1 MTLRGSVP
9 EFPLDAVLR
18 FLSQAGKTGTLVLT
32 GERSAGTVGLDAG
45 RVVDAASGEDG
56 GDAALGA
63 LFAVPAA
70 DFEFRPGELP
80 AAASLSGELE
90 DVLARAREERERL
103 VAIREVVPS
112 DALLFRLSDRAA
124 ARTHIELTSDQWR
137 TLLAVNG
144 ERDVAAIAEALQVKR
159 RVALGL
165 LAELV
170 RAGAVDAAEPPSSL
184 LPPLATPVVPPISV
198 PDAPPVPAVESWSM
212 PAADA
217 WQAPTAP
224 AAPEPESW
232 PTPEP
237 VIDAWSA
244 PAPAPESW
252 VSPAPE
258 PPAEAWSA
266 PPSDAGGDARLAALA
281 DLFPPAPPAESW
293 EAPAPAASPPAES
306 WDAPVPGV
314 PPAMP
319 LPATPAPVVASAPA
333 IEAAP
338 AVAGA
343 PVAEPAKR
351 KGGFLGL
358 GARKAA
364 VVPAPAV
371 PTTIAA
377 TTRAGKLA
385 AFSNALIV
393 EYNSGRYGKGRI
405 AGKIG
410 DLLLRVDEQAEPVD
424 RPLPLE
430 GDALSV
436 SALDAGALPEAQA
449 APYLAFLIA
458 QIHADAERA
467 FGKDKAKQGYREA
480 RKQALGSDPILRAAD
495 LAGLLPKL

>member
-18 FLSQAGKTGTLVLT
+18 FLAQAGKTGTLALT
-32 GERSAGTVGLDAG
+32 GERAAGTVGLDAG
-45 RVVDAASGEDG
+45 RIVDAASGEDD

-63 LFAVPAA
+63 LFAVAAA
-70 DFEFRPGELP
+70 DFEFRPGERS
-80 AAASLSGELE
+80 AASSLSGELE
-90 DVLARAREERERL
+90 DVLARANEERERL

-112 DALLFRLSDRAA
+112 DGLLFRLSDRAA

-144 ERDVAAIAEALQVKR
+144 ERDVAAIAEALHVKR

-170 RAGAVDAAEPPSSL
+170 RAGAVDATEPPPRL
-184 LPPLATPVVPPISV
+184 LPPFAAPA
-198 PDAPPVPAVESWSM
+198 APPAAIPETPPAPAVGSWGL
-212 PAADA
+212 PAAEA
-217 WQAPTAP
+217 WPPP
-224 AAPEPESW
+224 ASAPEPESW
-232 PTPEP
+232 PAPEP
-237 VIDAWSA
+237 AAEVWSE
-244 PAPAPESW
+244 PW

-266 PPSDAGGDARLAALA
+266 PVADAGGDARLAALA
-281 DLFPPAPPAESW
+281 GLFPSAPPAESW
-293 EAPAPAASPPAES
+293 EVPAPPASPPAES
-306 WDAPVPGV
+306 WDAPAPGA
-314 PPAMP
+314 PPAV
-319 LPATPAPVVASAPA
+319 PALEPAPQPAPALQPAPVTPAPVV
-333 IEAAP
+333 
-338 AVAGA
+338 
-343 PVAEPAKR
+343 EPAKR
-351 KGGFLGL
+351 QGGLFGF

-364 VVPAPAV
+364 VVPATAAV
-371 PTTIAA
+371 TAM
-377 TTRAGKLA
+377 TRTGKLA
-385 AFSNALIV
+385 AFSNALIA

-405 AGKIG
+405 AGRIG

-430 GDALSV
+430 GEALSV
-436 SALDAGALPEAQA
+436 SALDAGVLPETQA
-449 APYLAFLIA
+449 VPYLAFLIT

-480 RKQALGSDPILRAAD
+480 RKQALGSDPVLGGAD